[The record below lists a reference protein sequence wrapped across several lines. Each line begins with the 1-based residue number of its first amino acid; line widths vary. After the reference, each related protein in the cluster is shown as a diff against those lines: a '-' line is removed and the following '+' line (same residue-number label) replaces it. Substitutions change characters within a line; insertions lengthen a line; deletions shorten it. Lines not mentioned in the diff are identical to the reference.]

1 MIVVTTNDLPGYRV
15 DAVVGEVFGL
25 TVRARNIG
33 AQFGAGFKAMFG
45 GELKGLTQQLQQT
58 RDEAMSRMVAAAQYR
73 GANAVLAMRYDSNEI
88 ADGWQEL
95 VAYGTA
101 VVISPVDA
109 NAQAQF
115 AAMHPQTPQYTQEDQ
130 SYAQQQAYAQ
140 QGQQPGQPQQ

>member
-15 DAVVGEVFGL
+15 DAVIGEVFGL

-58 RDEAMSRMVAAAQYR
+58 RDEAMTRMVAAAQYR
-73 GANAVLAMRYDSNEI
+73 GANAILAMRYDSNEI

-101 VVISPVDA
+101 VVVTPVTP

-115 AAMHPQTPQYTQEDQ
+115 ASIAGQQPQYNQQDQ
-130 SYAQQQAYAQ
+130 TWAQQQASAQ
-140 QGQQPGQPQQ
+140 QGQSAVGQ